1 MDGLDPAQW
10 PELTLPQ
17 MLRRQAER
25 QPRKVALR
33 QKEFGIWRALDW
45 EGYWRR
51 SLDLALGLQS
61 LGLGA
66 GAHVAIVSENRQEW
80 LLAQMGAGVL
90 GAVCV
95 GVYPTSPA
103 SEMGYVLEH
112 AGVDLAICEDQEQA
126 DKVLAVKDRL
136 PALRGIVMIET
147 KGLRNYPPEVRQL
160 ILPFEELIA
169 RGGGARPAAPAPP
182 PPPAGGAAPGGG
194 GAAPRRRRHV
204 QARLDGQRLDEVGLM
219 IYTSGS
225 TGKPKGA
232 MIRYANMRAVAP
244 GIADRLEM
252 DSETVHLSYLP
263 LCHVAEQMLSAFVP
277 IYLGAQ
283 VNFGESIRTVQE
295 DLREVAPSVFL
306 GVPRIWEKLH
316 AAISIKMQETGRLR
330 QALYRRALSA
340 CGAFLHKD
348 RSQRNWRERLTYG
361 FYYWLILRALQN
373 FIGLRRVKVALT
385 GAAPIPQEVLRYF
398 RSLGVPLVEVYGL
411 TESTGM
417 VFGQRRQAVRVGT
430 VGEPILGVR
439 YRVGEHGELLLQG
452 GMVFGG
458 YYRNEEATA
467 QAVRDG
473 WLHTGDVAAVEDGQV
488 RIVDRLKDIMITA
501 GGKNLTPT
509 EIEAAVK
516 ASPYVKECVA
526 IGDGRRFVSALIQI
540 EFDTV
545 AKWAEI
551 NGIAYTH
558 FRSLAEHPRVRDLV
572 QQAVDHANK
581 DLAQVARIKRFHL
594 LVKELDHDDGEVT
607 ATMKVRRASIHQ
619 AYAAEI
625 EALYRETA

>member
-160 ILPFEELIA
+160 ILPFEELID
-169 RGGGARPAAPAPP
+169 R
-182 PPPAGGAAPGGG
+182 GAAAGDP
-194 GAAPRRRRHV
+194 ARRDV